1 MVIVENF
8 NIEKNVK
15 KCDNLLKIMS
25 ILILINILIII
36 LGGISWEKE
45 QLN

>member
-1 MVIVENF
+1 MREKAVIDITENF

-15 KCDNLLKIMS
+15 KCDNLLEIMS

-36 LGGISWEKE
+36 LGGIS
-45 QLN
+45 